1 MKIIVAKT
9 AGFCMGV
16 RRAVEMV
23 LDASKKETWPIYTFG
38 PLIHNPQVLNILEE
52 KGIRVLDQIPKK
64 GSGTVLIRAHGIPP
78 DKAEQLRNAGFNVI
92 DATCPRVIKVQTI
105 IKNHGKKGY
114 ASIIVGDRDHA
125 EVIGLLG
132 YAGEK
137 KLVIGSIEQLDKI
150 PVFEKA
156 IIVAQTTQNTQFFE
170 EVKNWFR
177 AHHPNYQVFDTI
189 CDSTE
194 KRQNEVKKLSQT
206 VDAVIVVG
214 GFSSA
219 NTQRLYEISQK
230 TGKPSFHVEDEFQID
245 LPSLR
250 HAKAIG
256 VTAGASTPNWVIRR
270 VYRSLESIHLQLGK
284 RFQKFFFSMLTI
296 LLFSN
301 VYLSLGALCLCYA
314 CTKLQGI
321 DHFFPHGL
329 VAYFYVQSMHIFNNL
344 TGRRS
349 DRYND
354 PDKAIFYD
362 KNKSLLITLALLSGI
377 AGIFTALASGPIIFL
392 LFLLMSF
399 IGLLYNMRMI
409 PRRFSGIKSGRMKD
423 IPASKTILI
432 ALAWALVTSIFVPL
446 SVYGYTTVSSGF
458 VFLWS
463 AGLVFVRTAFFDIL
477 DMHGDRMVGRETL
490 PIVLGEKSTILILK
504 STLGILTIT
513 GILASA
519 FQLTTNLGYALAVCP
534 LFFLTPLML
543 HEKGYLMP
551 SLRLEFLIETIF
563 LITGMITGIWVI
575 AKL

>member
-23 LDASKKETWPIYTFG
+23 LDASKKNKGSIYTFG
-38 PLIHNPQVLNILEE
+38 PLIHNPQVLKILEE
-52 KGIRVLDQIPKK
+52 KGIHVIDEIPKK

-105 IKNHGKKGY
+105 IKNHAKKGY

-137 KLVIGSIEQLDKI
+137 KVVIGSMEDLNKI
-150 PVFEKA
+150 PLFEKA
-156 IIVAQTTQNTQFFE
+156 IIVAQTTQNTHFFQ
-170 EVKNWFR
+170 EVKTWFR
-177 AHHPNYQVFDTI
+177 AHHPSYQIFDTI
-189 CDSTE
+189 CGSTE
-194 KRQNEVKKLSQT
+194 KRQNEVKGLSQT

-214 GFSSA
+214 GYTSG
-219 NTQRLYEISQK
+219 NTQRLYEIAQRS
-230 TGKPSFHVEDEFQID
+230 GKPSFHVEDESQLD
-245 LPSLR
+245 LSSLR

-256 VTAGASTPNWVIRR
+256 ITAGASTPNWVIRR
-270 VYRSLESIHLQLGK
+270 IYRSLETIPFQAGR
-284 RFQKFFFSMLTI
+284 RFQKFFFSILTI

-314 CTKLQGI
+314 CTRLQGI
-321 DHFFPHGL
+321 DHFLPHGL
-329 VAYFYVQSMHIFNNL
+329 IAYFYVQSMHIFNNL
-344 TGRRS
+344 TGRRA

-354 PDKAIFYD
+354 PDKALFYD
-362 KNKSLLITLALLSGI
+362 KNKLILAALAILSAI
-377 AGIFTALASGPIIFL
+377 AGIIMSMASGLIIFL
-392 LFLLMSF
+392 LFLLMSL
-399 IGLLYNMRMI
+399 IGLLYNIRIISRGFM
-409 PRRFSGIKSGRMKD
+409 GIKSERIKD

-432 ALAWALVTSIFVPL
+432 ALAWAMVTTFFAPL
-446 SVYGYTTVSSGF
+446 SVYGFTTVSSLF

-477 DMHGDRMVGRETL
+477 DMYGDRMVGRETL

-504 STLGILTIT
+504 STLVILAVT
-513 GILASA
+513 GILASL
-519 FQLTTNLGYALAVCP
+519 FQLTTNLGYALSISPVI
-534 LFFLTPLML
+534 FLMLLML
-543 HEKGYLMP
+543 HEKGHLMP
-551 SLRLEFLIETIF
+551 SLRLEFLVETNF
-563 LITGMITGIWVI
+563 LITGMISGVWVI

>member
-23 LDASKKETWPIYTFG
+23 LDASKKNKGSIYTFG
-38 PLIHNPQVLNILEE
+38 PLIHNPQVLKILEE
-52 KGIRVLDQIPKK
+52 KGIYVIDEIPQK

-105 IKNHGKKGY
+105 IKNHAKKGY

-137 KLVIGSIEQLDKI
+137 KVVIGSMEDLNKI
-150 PVFEKA
+150 PLFEKA
-156 IIVAQTTQNTQFFE
+156 IIVAQTTQNTHFFQ
-170 EVKNWFR
+170 EVKTWFR
-177 AHHPNYQVFDTI
+177 AHHPSYQIFDTI
-189 CDSTE
+189 CGSTE
-194 KRQNEVKKLSQT
+194 KRQNEVKGLSQT

-214 GFSSA
+214 GYTSG
-219 NTQRLYEISQK
+219 NTQRLYEIAQK
-230 TGKPSFHVEDEFQID
+230 SGKPSFHVEDESQLD
-245 LPSLR
+245 LSSLR

-256 VTAGASTPNWVIRR
+256 ITAGASTPNWVIRR
-270 VYRSLESIHLQLGK
+270 IYRSLETIPFQAGR
-284 RFQKFFFSMLTI
+284 RFQKFFFSILTI

-314 CTKLQGI
+314 CTRLQGI
-321 DHFFPHGL
+321 DHFLPHGL
-329 VAYFYVQSMHIFNNL
+329 IAYFYVQSMHIFNNL
-344 TGRRS
+344 TGRRA

-354 PDKAIFYD
+354 PDKALFYD
-362 KNKSLLITLALLSGI
+362 KNKLILAALAILSAI
-377 AGIFTALASGPIIFL
+377 AGIIMSMASGLIIFL
-392 LFLLMSF
+392 LFLLMSL
-399 IGLLYNMRMI
+399 IGLLYNIRIISRGFM
-409 PRRFSGIKSGRMKD
+409 GIKSERIKD

-432 ALAWALVTSIFVPL
+432 ALAWAMVTTFFAPL
-446 SVYGYTTVSSGF
+446 SVYGFTTVSSLF

-477 DMHGDRMVGRETL
+477 DMYGDRMVGRETL

-504 STLGILTIT
+504 STLVILAVT
-513 GILASA
+513 GILASL
-519 FQLTTNLGYALAVCP
+519 FQLTTNLGYALSISPVI
-534 LFFLTPLML
+534 FLMLLML
-543 HEKGYLMP
+543 HEKGHLMP
-551 SLRLEFLIETIF
+551 SLRLEFLVETNF
-563 LITGMITGIWVI
+563 LITGMISGVWVI
-575 AKL
+575 SKL

>member
-23 LDASKKETWPIYTFG
+23 LDASKKNKGSIYTFG
-38 PLIHNPQVLNILEE
+38 PLIHNPQVLKILEE
-52 KGIRVLDQIPKK
+52 KGIYVIDEIPQK

-105 IKNHGKKGY
+105 IKNHAKKGY

-137 KLVIGSIEQLDKI
+137 KVVIGSMEDLNKI
-150 PVFEKA
+150 PLFEKA
-156 IIVAQTTQNTQFFE
+156 IIVAQTTQNTHFFQ
-170 EVKNWFR
+170 EVKTWFR
-177 AHHPNYQVFDTI
+177 AHHPSYQIFDTI
-189 CDSTE
+189 CGSTE
-194 KRQNEVKKLSQT
+194 KRQNEVKGLSQT

-214 GFSSA
+214 GYTSG
-219 NTQRLYEISQK
+219 NTQRLYEIAQK
-230 TGKPSFHVEDEFQID
+230 SGKPSFHVEDESQLD
-245 LPSLR
+245 LSSLR

-256 VTAGASTPNWVIRR
+256 ITAGASTPNWVIRR
-270 VYRSLESIHLQLGK
+270 IYRSLETIPFQAGR
-284 RFQKFFFSMLTI
+284 RFQKFFFSILTI

-301 VYLSLGALCLCYA
+301 IYLSLGALCLCYA
-314 CTKLQGI
+314 CTRLQGI
-321 DHFFPHGL
+321 DHFLPHGL
-329 VAYFYVQSMHIFNNL
+329 IAYFYVQSMHIFNNL
-344 TGRRS
+344 TGRRA

-354 PDKAIFYD
+354 PDKALFYD
-362 KNKSLLITLALLSGI
+362 KNKLILAALAILSAI
-377 AGIFTALASGPIIFL
+377 AGIIMSMASGLIIFL
-392 LFLLMSF
+392 LFLLMSL
-399 IGLLYNMRMI
+399 IGLLYNIRIISRGFM
-409 PRRFSGIKSGRMKD
+409 GIKSERIKD

-432 ALAWALVTSIFVPL
+432 ALAWAMVTTFFAPL
-446 SVYGYTTVSSGF
+446 SVYGFTTVSSLF

-477 DMHGDRMVGRETL
+477 DMYGDRMVGRETL

-504 STLGILTIT
+504 STLVILAVT
-513 GILASA
+513 GILASL
-519 FQLTTNLGYALAVCP
+519 FQLTTNLGYALSISPVI
-534 LFFLTPLML
+534 FLMLLML
-543 HEKGYLMP
+543 HEKGHLMP
-551 SLRLEFLIETIF
+551 SLRLEFLVETNF